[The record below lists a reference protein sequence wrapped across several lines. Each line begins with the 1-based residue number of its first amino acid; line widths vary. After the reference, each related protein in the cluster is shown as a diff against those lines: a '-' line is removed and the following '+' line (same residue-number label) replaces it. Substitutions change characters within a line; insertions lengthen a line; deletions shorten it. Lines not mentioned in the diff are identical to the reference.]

1 MTYLIFRR
9 FKLSQE
15 NREMKQDDDK
25 KSEKDKKTPPDTKE
39 TGGELAYFRKPK
51 PNPQMDVGWFYDDEE
66 FFAEHMDEFD
76 W

>member
-1 MTYLIFRR
+1 
-9 FKLSQE
+9 
-15 NREMKQDDDK
+15 MKQSDDK
-25 KSEKDKKTPPDTKE
+25 KRDKEKQKPPADE
-39 TGGELAYFRKPK
+39 ATGGELAYFRKPK